1 MLFLAVAIVLI
12 ANPFLLSDFR
22 LWVEKMT
29 NDGVL
34 TRPPVGLIT
43 SAATLF
49 FLIGLSGFIKA
60 AIRLRLAKFNRRVF
74 ADVLSGVAPVS
85 FAYLITLY
93 GSHVITWLLVLAI
106 EAAVCGVLLISYSIM
121 LFVFFKER

>member
-1 MLFLAVAIVLI
+1 MLFLAVAIVFI
-12 ANPFLLSDFR
+12 ANPFLLSDLR

-34 TRPPVGLIT
+34 TRPPIGLIT
-43 SAATLF
+43 SAATF
-49 FLIGLSGFIKA
+49 FVLIGVSGFIKA

-74 ADVLSGVAPVS
+74 ADILSGIALIL

-93 GSHVITWLLVLAI
+93 GSHVITWLLIFAI
-106 EAAVCGVLLISYSIM
+106 EAAVCGVLLISYAIM